1 MNAAAGPQHEATA
14 PSGFPSSVGSSGLG
28 GIIAAVASAEPFA
41 AGSTALREGRWR
53 DARTELEAALAEE
66 ETGEIL
72 EGLAEACW
80 WLCDARASVRYREQA
95 WVKFRQA
102 GDLVRAGRAAIDLSL
117 GYLVNLGNDAAAGGW
132 LARAERVLRDADPNP
147 LRGWVWLMQGY
158 MSPDAV
164 SAHEL
169 TTRALEFAQTS
180 GDVDLELVA
189 LSDLGFALV
198 VGGQV
203 DEGLARLDEA
213 MAGTLGGEYRRL
225 DTVVFASCSMLAACH
240 LAGDFDRA
248 KKWCRVADEFMQT
261 YGCPFLYARCRTH
274 YGGVL
279 VAAGQWN
286 EAEEQLQAA
295 LQMSEDAGP
304 GPRMAALAQLVEL
317 RLRQGRVE
325 EAEALL
331 ALMDDTSEVALA
343 AAGVRMA
350 RGEPAVAAGILER
363 RAKLLGGSHI
373 EAAATLAMLVDAR
386 LGDGDLAA
394 AQDAAV
400 RLRVVADAQDRGID
414 HALALLA
421 SARIAA
427 AESRPDE
434 AIEDLERA
442 LQQLAGCD
450 RPFDT
455 ARVRLELARLL
466 AALHRQLAVAEA
478 AQALATFER
487 LGAAAD
493 ANAAAALLREL
504 GAPARTGRRTIDV
517 LSEREQ
523 EVLALVALGLPN
535 PEIAQRLFISRK
547 TASNHVSSILLK
559 LGMRNR
565 AELVAYA
572 AKQSESA

>member
-1 MNAAAGPQHEATA
+1 MK
-14 PSGFPSSVGSSGLG
+14 GSPGW
-28 GIIAAVASAEPFA
+28 
-41 AGSTALREGRWR
+41 TRRWP
-53 DARTELEAALAEE
+53 E
-66 ETGEIL
+66 
-72 EGLAEACW
+72 
-80 WLCDARASVRYREQA
+80 
-95 WVKFRQA
+95 
-102 GDLVRAGRAAIDLSL
+102 
-117 GYLVNLGNDAAAGGW
+117 
-132 LARAERVLRDADPNP
+132 
-147 LRGWVWLMQGY
+147 
-158 MSPDAV
+158 
-164 SAHEL
+164 
-169 TTRALEFAQTS
+169 
-180 GDVDLELVA
+180 
-189 LSDLGFALV
+189 
-198 VGGQV
+198 
-203 DEGLARLDEA
+203 
-213 MAGTLGGEYRRL
+213 TLGGEYRRL

-261 YGCPFLYARCRTH
+261 FGCPFLYARCRTH

-394 AQDAAV
+394 AQGRGRPPA
-400 RLRVVADAQDRGID
+400 RRGRRPRSWDRPRPRPAGQCS
-414 HALALLA
+414 HRRG
-421 SARIAA
+421 RITPRR
-427 AESRPDE
+427 SNRG
-434 AIEDLERA
+434 LKRA

-455 ARVRLELARLL
+455 ACVRLFSSLASSLRCTDSSPSPRPPKPSPRSNGSAWRPMPTQPLLCCASSARLL
-466 AALHRQLAVAEA
+466 GPDE
-478 AQALATFER
+478 
-487 LGAAAD
+487 
-493 ANAAAALLREL
+493 
-504 GAPARTGRRTIDV
+504 P
-517 LSEREQ
+517 
-523 EVLALVALGLPN
+523 
-535 PEIAQRLFISRK
+535 
-547 TASNHVSSILLK
+547 
-559 LGMRNR
+559 
-565 AELVAYA
+565 
-572 AKQSESA
+572 